1 MESSCLVDTTNLAWF
16 IVYIERLPTYIHVD
30 YYFHILNIVLG
41 NSAGPDEMLHY
52 GLMAYCAKWSEPV
65 PIERER
71 IKYFAQGHSIN

>member
-1 MESSCLVDTTNLAWF
+1 
-16 IVYIERLPTYIHVD
+16 
-30 YYFHILNIVLG
+30 
-41 NSAGPDEMLHY
+41 MLHY